1 MMKQILIPVAA
12 FALTVSAAS
21 AFTGSELLKDLDLGL
36 TDTQESALEEAFK
49 IREEAEA
56 EARGVLTAAGIDDE
70 TLRDVHLAL
79 RKAQRSQHEAMR
91 AAVES
96 NDYAAYVAAVEGM
109 PMAQVIDT
117 EAEFA
122 DLVEAH
128 ELREDGKFE
137 EARAI
142 LDKLDL
148 PRGGSMMGGMGNMKG
163 GMRAGEGDRG
173 F

>member
-1 MMKQILIPVAA
+1 MIKQILIPVAA

-21 AFTGSELLKDLDLGL
+21 AFTGSELLKNLDLGL
-36 TDTQESALEEAFK
+36 SDTQESALEEAFK

-56 EARGVLTAAGIDDE
+56 EAREVLTAAGIDAE
-70 TLRDVHLAL
+70 TMREVHQAM
-79 RKAQRSQHEAMR
+79 RGAYRSQHETMR

-96 NDYAAYVAAVEGM
+96 NDYTAYLAAVEGM

-128 ELREDGKFE
+128 ELREEGKIE
-137 EARAI
+137 EAKVI
-142 LDKLDL
+142 LDELGL
-148 PRGGSMMGGMGNMKG
+148 PGVGGMGGMKG
-163 GMRAGEGDRG
+163 GMHGGMRQGGGGRG